1 MLQRVQQSRMRKKRS
16 IRSTMMIHNN
26 TLKLITIK
34 RINPKQH
41 LHKSIKM
48 LNKQKIR
55 LRRITNSE

>member
-16 IRSTMMIHNN
+16 IRSTTMIHNN

-34 RINPKQH
+34 RINPKQL
-41 LHKSIKM
+41 LHISIKM